1 MAAHRYYRFKIA
13 TTTYAPYYLGLY
25 EIELHAVYGGPDIT
39 TPATSITMSVAANVV
54 SLLDGNTSAGFDYAW
69 CYGAFP
75 VYITIDLGAGNASE
89 VPEAKIWAQA
99 AAAPVDFEF
108 QYSDDGATWLKQFE
122 HLGVSGWVQGTP
134 KTFDLKIPLANPLTI
149 SSIVDSSGPE
159 NTASTPA
166 LINGTGFRGGDD
178 GTGVIILPI
187 SGISFGGSAATFT
200 VLTDSVVAVNVPS
213 HAAGIVDIVVTR
225 SDGTATLVGGYQFI
239 ASTVGW
245 LSSPYVLLPKVGEIE
260 AADYRWNSS
269 LEGFDINRIEVPTP
283 IPQINVTPSPLA
295 QASGTIIREEFLFD
309 FYFKIWIVPNRLEMR
324 NPRIGVDIPFHVWNA
339 FPYRHTLTDII
350 GTGADGL
357 ELDTDAPD
365 TFYEVEYREVN
376 IQILPTAPLTVDAV
390 LEFIFEW
397 GSGLFNF
404 IAERASV
411 VNITP
416 DVPVKEIWSWLTD
429 IIVTDNGKEQR
440 IALRTVPRRSQ
451 TTKLIA
457 LNKEEVR
464 VKFDQ
469 MLLDFVGEVVMPYF
483 QYATPTTQSAFSGA
497 TGLAFDPSKTDV
509 RPGEYALV
517 ITKTADQLVR
527 FATISD
533 TGCTLDAPLTIDA
546 PTGSIIVPSLPSL
559 VDAGAALRR
568 YAVQDVAEME
578 LTSRVTQHREVFSRP
593 GSQTVLPTLDGLYVL
608 DRRPLANSGTVDD
621 KFDSGAKI
629 VDFQTGPL
637 ETSTHWAHSQL
648 EGGRQYLIKRAH
660 EPAEMDFWRDFLDAV
675 KGRQIAFLTPT
686 YREDG
691 YASERP
697 VDMAGTMRLAGSRY
711 STVFFKQGPYTHL
724 RIWTDAGYHDVTVSD
739 ATALADGNDEIVFEP
754 ALPTGELWRNVKY
767 ISFLGKVRLASDDVE
782 LEHYALD
789 TFLNLTLRTVDA

>member
-1 MAAHRYYRFKIA
+1 M
-13 TTTYAPYYLGLY
+13 PYYLGIY
-25 EIELHAVYGGPDIT
+25 EVELHATIGGPDQT
-39 TPATSITMSVAANVV
+39 APGWTVTCS
-54 SLLDGNTSAGFDYAW
+54 
-69 CYGAFP
+69 YGANFSSILDNNVNSGVDYSWAYGNYP
-75 VYITIDLGAGNASE
+75 NNVLITIDAGAGNAIGVEE
-89 VPEAKIWAQA
+89 VKMWAQA
-99 AAAPVDFEF
+99 AAAPTEFEF
-108 QYSDDGATWLKQFE
+108 QWSDDGVTYYKTVSISA
-122 HLGVSGWVQGTP
+122 SGWVQGTP
-134 KTFDLKIPLANPLTI
+134 KTFDVRVPLANPLTFTSCI
-149 SSIVDSSGPE
+149 DSSGPA
-159 NTASTPA
+159 NTPSTPVE
-166 LINGTGFRGGDD
+166 LNGTGFLGGFDE
-178 GTGVIILPI
+178 GTGTTILPV
-187 SGISFGGSAATFT
+187 SSVAFGGTAATFT
-200 VLTDSVVAVNVPS
+200 VLSDTKIAANVPS
-213 HAAGIVDIVVTR
+213 HVAGLVDIVITR
-225 SDGTATLVGGYQFI
+225 SDGTATLAGGYNFI
-239 ASTVGW
+239 ASTIGW
-245 LSSPYVLLPKVGEIE
+245 ISDPCVLLPKRGEIE
-260 AADYRWNSS
+260 SADYRWVAHV
-269 LEGFDINRIEVPTP
+269 EGLDVNRIEIPVL
-283 IPQINVTPSPLA
+283 IPQINVTPSPLP
-295 QASGTIIREEFLFD
+295 QASGAVIRQEFLFD

-339 FPYRHTLTDII
+339 FPYPHTLTDII

-390 LEFIFEW
+390 LEFVFEW

-451 TTKLIA
+451 TTKLVA

-483 QYATPTTQSAFSGA
+483 QYATSTTQAAFAGA
-497 TGLAFDPSKTDV
+497 TGLAFDPNKTDV

-527 FATISD
+527 FSTISD

-637 ETSTHWAHSQL
+637 ETSTHWLHSQL

-711 STVFFKQGPYTHL
+711 STVFFNQGPYTHL